1 MTYYIG
7 AIFLGNIQVYDHF
20 FFFVR
25 CPFVITQCSILLCS
39 VLLTLS
45 PTPSDIN
52 IVIPAFFF
60 LFAFAWHLFVHLLL
74 FNISFPFLRVFLI
87 NSMYLG
93 SVF

>member
-60 LFAFAWHLFVHLLL
+60 YLRLLDISLF
-74 FNISFPFLRVFLI
+74 ISFFSTFPFHF
-87 NSMYLG
+87 
-93 SVF
+93 